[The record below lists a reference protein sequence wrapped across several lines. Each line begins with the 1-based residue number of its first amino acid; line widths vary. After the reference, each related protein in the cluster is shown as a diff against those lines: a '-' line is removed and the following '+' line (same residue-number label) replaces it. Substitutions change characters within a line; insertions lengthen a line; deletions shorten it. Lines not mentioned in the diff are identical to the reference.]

1 MTKTELI
8 TIKPAAAMLGVSV
21 ATVRRWVK
29 RGALP
34 AYKPFT
40 AYLFDSDELALF
52 IRESKY
58 RPETASESTKA
69 S

>member
-8 TIKPAAAMLGVSV
+8 TIKPAAEMLGVSV

-34 AYKPFT
+34 AYQPIK

-58 RPETASESTKA
+58 RPVSASESTKT